1 MSVTFN
7 WDSYAIAMLALNVAL
22 SGTVLGLRLVKWVLP
37 RTPVPMGTPTG
48 TPVNQ
53 SAVEFE
59 NPTVRDR
66 LSSSQDLNTKSSSS
80 TKSSNSANRS
90 STKSN
95 KDEIV

>member
-22 SGTVLGLRLVKWVLP
+22 SGTVLGLRLVKRLLRKATLP
-37 RTPVPMGTPTG
+37 TETLVPTG
-48 TPVNQ
+48 TQ

-66 LSSSQDLNTKSSSS
+66 LSSNSDLITKSSSS
-80 TKSSNSANRS
+80 TKRS